1 MRRREV
7 MAVLAGALAFWPRL
21 GAAQP
26 AERVRVIGVLI
37 GLAETDPEISARRA
51 VFEQGLRDLGWVEG
65 RNIQTHYRFAD
76 ETDRIEVLAK
86 ELVSLQPD
94 VIVASSGLVVFALLR
109 ETRTTPIVFVT
120 TADPVGDGFV
130 ASLAR
135 PGRNATGFTNNL
147 SSMGGKWLELL
158 KEIAPRVERVAI
170 MFNPGTAP
178 SGGSYFLPPLEAAA
192 ASIAVKSLA
201 MLVRSAAEIEPALEA
216 LGREPGGGLIVM
228 PDNFTSVHRGL
239 IVAQAAKHR
248 VPAMY
253 PFRQFATEGGLMSY
267 GADLLD
273 LYRRVPSYVDRI
285 LQGAKPADLPVQAPA
300 KIDLVINLKTAKALG
315 LTVPRLLIARA
326 NEVIE

>member
-1 MRRREV
+1 
-7 MAVLAGALAFWPRL
+7 
-21 GAAQP
+21 
-26 AERVRVIGVLI
+26 
-37 GLAETDPEISARRA
+37 
-51 VFEQGLRDLGWVEG
+51 
-65 RNIQTHYRFAD
+65 
-76 ETDRIEVLAK
+76 
-86 ELVSLQPD
+86 
-94 VIVASSGLVVFALLR
+94 
-109 ETRTTPIVFVT
+109 
-120 TADPVGDGFV
+120 
-130 ASLAR
+130 
-135 PGRNATGFTNNL
+135 
-147 SSMGGKWLELL
+147 
-158 KEIAPRVERVAI
+158 VERVAI